1 MAITIELPQG
11 LQMQAEAYAKASGQS
26 IAELMVTGLK
36 QILASGN
43 GSSSTI
49 ANTKGLETDS
59 EAEVWD
65 QVFDEVMEDYADVW
79 ERLAQL

>member
-11 LQMQAEAYAKASGQS
+11 LQIQAEAYAKASGQS

-36 QILASGN
+36 QILTSGN
-43 GSSSTI
+43 GSNSAT
-49 ANTKGLETDS
+49 ANRGLETDS

-65 QVFDEVMEDYADVW
+65 QVFDEVMEDYANVW